1 MADTHTLGK
10 ILERLELLT
19 QGQKDL
25 EKKLIRTF
33 FRRSTI
39 NQLESVLTGIPP
51 QPTSPKPL
59 EHASSSFSTFS
70 GSPSLRSG
78 GGIGALMEARRNSRG
93 AGSSPQPSSG
103 LAPLSPSTAMSSV
116 TAAAK
121 NTIKGFMP
129 SSSPTSEAAHIPG
142 ASLMEGASTPEMF
155 ETLQG
160 AQAGGDGP
168 GKVDD
173 SAKKVN
179 QSGSTSSD
187 IKPGSVEELYPKRA
201 VLTTYPNT
209 FGIAPFP
216 LQWGAETPQSRGPII
231 CSRIPTSLPLRNAI
245 GAHSGSYSIY
255 RALSIAMKLLPSD
268 WRPDLK
274 DTEPPF
280 QIGPHEAWTGK
291 DKNGLPKIVS
301 LDPWG
306 ALSQEIWAKEFQDGI
321 DIRPTISQTK
331 AHIKIQEIDEL
342 YKSGTLKIDG
352 NIVIKSPELPAF
364 PGVHQGIEV
373 NCFKAALDPVWYLPG
388 VAARLGVQESTLR
401 RALFEDTGGMYP
413 ELLTRPDLKVFLPP
427 IGGQTVYIFG
437 NPDYLSDET
446 KELTFRGLRIF
457 ERPHDECNGSDV
469 FGSDICT
476 CRPYLI
482 FGIEEAIKCAQRG
495 GVGVLIY
502 FRKEGR
508 ALGEVTKYLVYNL
521 RKRTGDSAERYFK

>member
-25 EKKLIRTF
+25 EKK
-33 FRRSTI
+33 
-39 NQLESVLTGIPP
+39 VL
-51 QPTSPKPL
+51 
-59 EHASSSFSTFS
+59 
-70 GSPSLRSG
+70 
-78 GGIGALMEARRNSRG
+78 
-93 AGSSPQPSSG
+93 SSP
-103 LAPLSPSTAMSSV
+103 AR
-116 TAAAK
+116 
-121 NTIKGFMP
+121 NTIKGFIAP
-129 SSSPTSEAAHIPG
+129 GSPTSKDSTTLMTSAPG
-142 ASLMEGASTPEMF
+142 GASTPEMF
-155 ETLQG
+155 ATLQG

-168 GKVDD
+168 GKVDEG
-173 SAKKVN
+173 AKKAN
-179 QSGSTSSD
+179 HLGMLTGSD

-291 DKNGLPKIVS
+291 DKKGLPKIVS

-306 ALSQEIWAKEFQDGI
+306 ALSQEIWAKEFQAGI

-342 YKSGTLKIDG
+342 YKAGKLKIDG
-352 NIVIKSPELPAF
+352 DIVIKSPELSAF
-364 PGVHQGIEV
+364 PGVPQGIEV

-388 VAARLGVQESTLR
+388 VAERLGVQESTLR

-446 KELTFRGLRIF
+446 KELTFR
-457 ERPHDECNGSDV
+457 
-469 FGSDICT
+469 
-476 CRPYLI
+476 PYLI

-508 ALGEVTKYLVYNL
+508 GKLKPRSTRPYEQHSFLICFYPALGEVTKYLVYNL

>member
-1 MADTHTLGK
+1 
-10 ILERLELLT
+10 
-19 QGQKDL
+19 
-25 EKKLIRTF
+25 
-33 FRRSTI
+33 
-39 NQLESVLTGIPP
+39 
-51 QPTSPKPL
+51 
-59 EHASSSFSTFS
+59 
-70 GSPSLRSG
+70 
-78 GGIGALMEARRNSRG
+78 
-93 AGSSPQPSSG
+93 
-103 LAPLSPSTAMSSV
+103 
-116 TAAAK
+116 
-121 NTIKGFMP
+121 MP
-129 SSSPTSEAAHIPG
+129 SSSPTSEGSNLPG
-142 ASLMEGASTPEMF
+142 APTMEGASTPEMF

-168 GKVDD
+168 GKVNDTV
-173 SAKKVN
+173 KKVN
-179 QSGSTSSD
+179 GTTSSD
-187 IKPGSVEELYPKRA
+187 IKPGSMEELYPKRA

-216 LQWGAETPQSRGPII
+216 LQWGAETAQARGPII

-255 RALSIAMKLLPSD
+255 RALSIAMKLLPSN
-268 WRPDLK
+268 WRPDLT

-291 DKNGLPKIVS
+291 DKNGLPRIVS

-306 ALSQEIWAKEFQDGI
+306 ALSQEIWAKEFKDGI

-342 YKSGTLKIDG
+342 YKSGKLKIDG

-446 KELTFRGLRIF
+446 KELTFR
-457 ERPHDECNGSDV
+457 
-469 FGSDICT
+469 
-476 CRPYLI
+476 PYLI
-482 FGIEEAIKCAQRG
+482 FGIEEAIRCAQRG

-521 RKRTGDSAERYFK
+521 RKRTGDSAERYFKSTELIAGVKDQRFQALSLPDTIAWLGIKKIDNLISMSNMKYEAIIEHAGCKVINRYELPEELMPPDSAVEIHAKIAAGYFSGKSKAQVDENLKATKGRGWEDIAH